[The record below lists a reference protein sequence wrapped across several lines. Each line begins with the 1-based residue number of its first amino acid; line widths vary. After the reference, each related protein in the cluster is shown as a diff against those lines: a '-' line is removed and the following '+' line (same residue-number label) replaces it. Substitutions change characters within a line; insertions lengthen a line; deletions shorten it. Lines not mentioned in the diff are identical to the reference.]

1 MIMKKKTIFLL
12 SALLTVFAGCD
23 DFLDTELL
31 TQKTTDNFPGTE
43 AEAQQMITAIYSQI
57 LFEDPETSS
66 EFYAAQLAS
75 DDCLGGNLSYSNNC
89 ATNFL
94 LYTGTVGSVQSALWN
109 RCYVQIYRAN
119 NALAT
124 MDNVKTW
131 SSETEKNRLLGEA
144 YFLRA
149 LAYLELVHIYGPV
162 PLRTS
167 TEVTNLPRAS
177 VDEVFA
183 QIGSDLRNAIDLI
196 QNRIYLYGSPLT
208 GHATKSAAQAL
219 MARAFLFYTGRYDKT
234 EIPGVVGADG
244 TEGAPITKSDV
255 IGWIDD
261 CVNNS
266 GHNLLSDQRNMWA
279 YSNDASESA
288 DATDR
293 GFSYQYVLNNGL
305 HWAGNSNIEEVFA
318 AKHSLKSDWTYTW
331 HSNTVS
337 QFFSPSADNSPENE
351 RYPFGAGWGAG
362 PVSPAMVSDWQKWA
376 SQQSYTDGYTTDPRI
391 AGSIWS
397 YKAMSPFTEGAEIF
411 DRSLTEGEPP
421 YTVSYRYYEQTGYFQ
436 KKYININAVIPNA
449 TDGSYALNAFGLY
462 LYPGISSQTSDAL
475 LQIADLVYIRFAD
488 VLLMQSELKENAD
501 GLNRVRAR
509 SHLAPVAYSLD
520 AIKNE
525 RRWELCFESV
535 RWWDM
540 LRWSGTSLE
549 YAGNELNK
557 QNNFTLINAGV
568 VVPMKQYDY
577 KTRLQKTQGYWPL
590 PQSEIDLSNGVLEQN
605 PGWDGSALFSDWEA
619 M

>member
-1 MIMKKKTIFLL
+1 MIMKKKTIFLF
-12 SALLTVFAGCD
+12 SALLTLFAGCD
-23 DFLDTELL
+23 DFLDTTLL

-43 AEAQQMITAIYSQI
+43 VEAQQMITAIYSQI

-94 LYTGTVGSVQSALWN
+94 MYTGTVGAVQSGLWG

-124 MDNVKTW
+124 MDNVKSW
-131 SSETEKNRLLGEA
+131 SSESEKNRLLGEA

-162 PLRTS
+162 PLRVT

-183 QIGSDLRNAIDLI
+183 QIGSDLRNAIELI
-196 QNRIYLYGSPLT
+196 PNRIYTYGSPLA

-219 MARAFLFYTGRYDKT
+219 MARAFLFYTGRYAQS
-234 EIPGVVGADG
+234 EIPAVAGV
-244 TEGAPITKSDV
+244 EGAAPVTKAEV
-255 IGWIDD
+255 IAWIDD

-266 GHNLLSDQRNMWA
+266 GHDLLPDQRNFWA
-279 YSNDASESA
+279 YSNDASESE
-288 DATDR
+288 DATKF
-293 GFSYQYVLNNGL
+293 GFSYPYVVNNGL
-305 HWAGNSNIEEVFA
+305 HWAGNSNIETVFA

-331 HSNTVS
+331 HSNTVA
-337 QFFSPSADNSPENE
+337 QFFSPSADDSPEDE

-362 PVSPAMVSDWQKWA
+362 PVSPAMVSEWQSWA
-376 SQQSYTDGYTTDPRI
+376 AQQTYTDDYTTDPRI
-391 AGSIWS
+391 TGSLWS
-397 YKAMSPFTEGAEIF
+397 YKATSPSSKGTVIF
-411 DRSLTEGEPP
+411 DRSLTPDEPP

-436 KKYININAVIPNA
+436 KKYININAVIPDA
-449 TDGSYALNAFGLY
+449 SGSYALNAFGLY
-462 LYPGISSQTSDAL
+462 LYPGISTQTSDAL

-488 VLLMQSELKENAD
+488 VLLMQSELKENNT

-509 SHLAPVAYSLD
+509 SHLAPVAYSLE

-540 LRWSGTSLE
+540 LRWAGPSLE
-549 YAGNELNK
+549 SAGNELNK
-557 QNNFTLINAGV
+557 QNGFTLINAAV
-568 VVPMKQYDY
+568 EVPMKQYDY
-577 KTRLQKTQGYWPL
+577 KARLQETQGYWAL

-605 PGWDGSALFSDWEA
+605 PGWGSAALFTDWEA